1 MWHCQSFCCCR
12 EYLNVSWDYVGGDS
26 CSKLFKWFTN
36 GIHGKNGG
44 EIKLN
49 RNKLSTTIHLDLWPY
64 STVQQL
70 GIKYAYNLLGELWD
84 LKEKCVYLS
93 DIYLYCFCA
102 YFTLSLSC
110 FCLLISAFDFFFTF
124 WFRSG
129 FGFVYNVQWMRCS
142 SFWVLSKNKIPQRA
156 HIAHAQWAWLAAVA
170 CACVCL
176 CLSLILIIDIYI
188 PIFIYRLVLRVN
200 PWHASYN

>member
-1 MWHCQSFCCCR
+1 M
-12 EYLNVSWDYVGGDS
+12 NWDYVGGDS

-36 GIHGKNGG
+36 GIHGKKG
-44 EIKLN
+44 EIKSN

-84 LKEKCVYLS
+84 LKEKMRLF
-93 DIYLYCFCA
+93 IWH
-102 YFTLSLSC
+102 LSLLLLRLFYSLVFVFLLSISLSIC
-110 FCLLISAFDFFFTF
+110 FSFNF
-124 WFRSG
+124 WFRFGS
-129 FGFVYNVQWMRCS
+129 GFVYNVQWMRCS

-156 HIAHAQWAWLAAVA
+156 HIA

-176 CLSLILIIDIYI
+176 CLSLILILY
-188 PIFIYRLVLRVN
+188 IFIYRLVLRVN
-200 PWHASYN
+200 PLHAITISFTQTPSI

>member
-44 EIKLN
+44 EIKSN

-84 LKEKCVYLS
+84 LKEKMRLF
-93 DIYLYCFCA
+93 IWH
-102 YFTLSLSC
+102 LSL
-110 FCLLISAFDFFFTF
+110 LLLRLFYSLFLVFVFLFSLSISLLLFDFDLDLDLCITCN
-124 WFRSG
+124 G
-129 FGFVYNVQWMRCS
+129 CDA
-142 SFWVLSKNKIPQRA
+142 VLSECCQKTKS
-156 HIAHAQWAWLAAVA
+156 
-170 CACVCL
+170 
-176 CLSLILIIDIYI
+176 LSGPTL
-188 PIFIYRLVLRVN
+188 PTHSGRGSRQ
-200 PWHASYN
+200 